1 MILRVEQPSD
11 YRNNENLTREAFWNV
26 YQPGCSEHLILHNLR
41 KSSAFLPE
49 LSYVA
54 EEKGRLI
61 GSIVSAKL
69 YQEGV
74 ICDKIIGFGPISVLP
89 EFQRKG
95 TGSALITTMLRKA
108 KELSYQAVLITG
120 NPEYYARFGFNS
132 ASKFGVH
139 LKGIS
144 QEDKAEFFMAL
155 ELEKGFLSA
164 HPGIYEFDKAYEP
177 ADNEL
182 EEFEKHFPLK
192 KKRKSLP
199 GDF

>member
-1 MILRVEQPSD
+1 MIFRVEQPSD
-11 YRNNENLTREAFWNV
+11 YWENENLTRETFWDI
-26 YQPGCSEHLILHNLR
+26 YKPGCNEHLALHNLR
-41 KSSAFLPE
+41 KSQAFLPQ

-54 EEKGRLI
+54 VEKGSLV
-61 GSIVSAKL
+61 GNIVYAKL
-69 YQEGV
+69 SRDGI
-74 ICDKIIGFGPISVLP
+74 ICEDVIGFGPISVHSKW
-89 EFQRKG
+89 QG
-95 TGSALITTMLRKA
+95 QGIGSKLITKTLEKA
-108 KELSYQAVLITG
+108 KELGYKAVLITG
-120 NPEYYARFGFNS
+120 NTEYYARFGFDS

-139 LKGIS
+139 LKGVP

>member
-139 LKGIS
+139 LKGVP